1 MKENYIKYISIEDS
15 SKIFNKYSEQID
27 LIDNINYDNTSDL
40 PKVRKNIIIKFSVN
54 EPDLFKGQRYT
65 LERIENNNCELN
77 SYEEVEKLIKEVECK
92 NIILEHLLPIYK
104 ESLKTNIS
112 IDYGFIIDIDKFNVD
127 LSSIQRIAAKSF
139 KAIKKVIQKDNHIH
153 FVVNFK
159 ILFNLT

>member
-153 FVVNFK
+153 FVVDFK
-159 ILFNLT
+159 